1 MKTLLRIRSFS
12 TTIILLL
19 ILSACATSRQPL
31 IAGPPADQP
40 FGNEQKSDI
49 SSISVNFE
57 TTAEELAQLL
67 NQSVG
72 RDLYSGPVR
81 SSGITATVRRN
92 GPIGI
97 TMSGDYIH
105 MTLPVSVLLAYS
117 VFKVP
122 EFSTRLT
129 FKIRPAINTDWTISA
144 DVHYTGLEKQL
155 AEEVR
160 LGPISVQL
168 RSTVDGA
175 VQPLQK
181 SLSSL
186 VTAQVN
192 KQFPLRQKLEKIWLA
207 AQTPILL
214 DRKYGAWLKL
224 VPEGIQL
231 TPLRAEGNR
240 ARLAMGLTTMADLTV
255 GREPAR
261 EKPSPLPPLQK
272 VTSMERSFRLSLRT
286 ELYYRELVD
295 ILTPLLIGKDFGSD
309 GNSVVLKSI
318 DLYGNG
324 DSVIVRLETTGS
336 LAGTFYLS
344 GKPRFDPGTN
354 RFTVDEVDFDMNT
367 ESVLLTSADWFLHGS
382 IRERIRE
389 KLNMDLTQRVSEA
402 RDLAQKGLVNVPLAD
417 HLVLRGN
424 IRDLGFRGALVLKDR
439 ISLQLYAAGETSM
452 VLK

>member
-1 MKTLLRIRSFS
+1 MNTFFRFRIFFATTLLLS
-12 TTIILLL
+12 LL
-19 ILSACATSRQPL
+19 SGCAATREPL
-31 IAGPPADQP
+31 IAAPPADRP
-40 FGNEQKSDI
+40 FRSEQQIDI

-57 TTAEELAQLL
+57 TTAEDLAKLL
-67 NQSVG
+67 NQSLG

-81 SSGITATVRRN
+81 NSGITATVRRN

-105 MTLPVSVLLAYS
+105 MTMPATVSLGYS
-117 VFKVP
+117 IFKVP
-122 EFSTRLT
+122 EFSTGLT
-129 FKIRPAINTDWTISA
+129 FKIRPSIGSDWKISA
-144 DVHYTGLEKQL
+144 DVHYTGLENQL

-160 LGPISVQL
+160 LGPITVQL
-168 RSTVDGA
+168 RSTVEGA
-175 VQPLQK
+175 VHPLQK

-192 KQFPLRQKLEKIWLA
+192 KQFPLRQRLEKIWLA

-224 VPEGIQL
+224 VPKEIKL
-231 TPLRAEGNR
+231 TPLRADGNR
-240 ARLAMGLTTMADLTV
+240 ARLAMGLITMADLTV

-272 VTSMERSFRLSLRT
+272 VNSMERSFRLSLRT

-295 ILTPLLIGKDFGSD
+295 ILSPLLIGKDFGSD
-309 GNSVVLKSI
+309 GNSVLLKSI

-344 GKPRFDPGTN
+344 GKPRFDPVTN
-354 RFTVDEVDFDMNT
+354 RFTVEEVDFDMNT
-367 ESVLLTSADWFLHGS
+367 ESMLLTSADWFLHGS

-402 RDLAQKGLVNVPLAD
+402 RDLAQKGLVSIPLAD

-439 ISLQLYAAGETSM
+439 ITLQLYAEGETSM